1 MNFKSSRLSVV
12 LLGDRLAI
20 AALWGSRVE
29 AFIVDSESPAPALRA
44 ELDARGLPA
53 RGAFLALARNAVTVK
68 PIDLPPVAGDVRQM
82 VGFELER
89 HLPFPAENASYD
101 FVPLPR
107 DPATERPPTPEQR
120 VLITAADQRV
130 VDVALRLAEDARL
143 RPLSLTVA
151 AHNLPTLARLPRDSH
166 VAWVHSAAGA
176 TELLFL
182 IGDALVFSRG
192 LAGTDDALVAE
203 ELQRSLLALRWRGY
217 DAVWVSG
224 DADAPHAPTAEALS
238 ALGAPVTEPAW
249 TPRALRLIEG
259 LAAEHRG
266 ALQLAVAVAA
276 GRGVRPLELLPTAV
290 RPRRL
295 TRAQAFTVGMAAVTA
310 VLAVVALLAPGWRE
324 QRHLNRVNAEIG
336 RLDPDVRAVDRVLR
350 ELERKRKLLATV
362 DSFEAA
368 AVRPLPVLR
377 ELTELL
383 PADAWLTTVSLDA
396 KGVELTGSA
405 SAASALIPFLE
416 DWARPAR
423 PPRRGGPG
431 RPRRREASAS
441 DQLAQQGLAPRARD
455 HHQRRGGGGAPPGL
469 VLRDQPAPREEHRHR
484 RPGARARAA
493 ARAPHGSA
501 GAAQSDRR
509 RPRRRERARREAQR
523 PPPDGGGAR
532 GGRLRAAEA
541 RQGHGGRGQDR
552 HPQRAYPAARGARRA
567 ARDSGGD
574 RGLRRDPAAGRS
586 PGAGR
591 ERAKII
597 DR

>member
-29 AFIVDSESPAPALRA
+29 AFIVDAESPAPALRA

-68 PIDLPPVAGDVRQM
+68 PIDLPPVAGD
-82 VGFELER
+82 
-89 HLPFPAENASYD
+89 
-101 FVPLPR
+101 
-107 DPATERPPTPEQR
+107 
-120 VLITAADQRV
+120 
-130 VDVALRLAEDARL
+130 ALL
-143 RPLSLTVA
+143 
-151 AHNLPTLARLPRDSH
+151 
-166 VAWVHSAAGA
+166 
-176 TELLFL
+176 
-182 IGDALVFSRG
+182 FSRG
-192 LAGTDDALVAE
+192 LAGSDDALVAE

-405 SAASALIPFLE
+405 SAASALIPLLE
-416 DWARPAR
+416 NSPRLERVEFSSPVTRGRDNKEQFRIRAAWEAGGAVASPSAPGAVTPPPGSAATGPAIMAPAPGPGVPGVPPVVPGAAGAPT
-423 PPRRGGPG
+423 PPRRPGPT
-431 RPRRREASAS
+431 
-441 DQLAQQGLAPRARD
+441 
-455 HHQRRGGGGAPPGL
+455 
-469 VLRDQPAPREEHRHR
+469 
-484 RPGARARAA
+484 
-493 ARAPHGSA
+493 
-501 GAAQSDRR
+501 
-509 RPRRRERARREAQR
+509 
-523 PPPDGGGAR
+523 
-532 GGRLRAAEA
+532 
-541 RQGHGGRGQDR
+541 
-552 HPQRAYPAARGARRA
+552 
-567 ARDSGGD
+567 
-574 RGLRRDPAAGRS
+574 
-586 PGAGR
+586 
-591 ERAKII
+591 
-597 DR
+597 

>member
-1 MNFKSSRLSVV
+1 MNFKPARLSVV
-12 LLGDRLAI
+12 RLAGRPAT

-29 AFIVDSESPAPALRA
+29 AVIVDTERPAPALRA

-89 HLPFPAENASYD
+89 HLPFPAETASYD
-101 FVPLPR
+101 FVALPR

-310 VLAVVALLAPGWRE
+310 VLAVVALVAPGWRE

-368 AVRPLPVLR
+368 AVRP
-377 ELTELL
+377 
-383 PADAWLTTVSLDA
+383 S
-396 KGVELTGSA
+396 
-405 SAASALIPFLE
+405 
-416 DWARPAR
+416 
-423 PPRRGGPG
+423 
-431 RPRRREASAS
+431 
-441 DQLAQQGLAPRARD
+441 
-455 HHQRRGGGGAPPGL
+455 
-469 VLRDQPAPREEHRHR
+469 
-484 RPGARARAA
+484 RAA
-493 ARAPHGSA
+493 CAL
-501 GAAQSDRR
+501 DRKST
-509 RPRRRERARREAQR
+509 
-523 PPPDGGGAR
+523 
-532 GGRLRAAEA
+532 RLNSS
-541 RQGHGGRGQDR
+541 
-552 HPQRAYPAARGARRA
+552 HPSISYAVFCLKKKKKKRT
-567 ARDSGGD
+567 
-574 RGLRRDPAAGRS
+574 
-586 PGAGR
+586 
-591 ERAKII
+591 
-597 DR
+597 